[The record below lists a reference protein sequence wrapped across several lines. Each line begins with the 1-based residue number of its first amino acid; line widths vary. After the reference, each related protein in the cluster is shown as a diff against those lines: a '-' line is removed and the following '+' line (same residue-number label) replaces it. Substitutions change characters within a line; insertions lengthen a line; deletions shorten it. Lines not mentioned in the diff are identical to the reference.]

1 MTGRTTEG
9 SILILVTLSLVTTG
23 VVMVYSS
30 SAVLAERWH
39 GDPTLFLKKQMIWV
53 VIGLLA
59 MFLASKIP
67 YRWWQDQSLLLMG
80 LTVLA
85 LTVVLVPSL
94 GSEVNGSRRWF
105 QFSLVSIQPSE
116 LARIT
121 IVIYLAAYLVKN
133 QSYLLSFTR
142 GFLVPVVPIGMVM
155 LLIFLEPDF
164 GTAVVIGVVAGILL
178 FVGGV
183 RLRYLT
189 MTVFISIPVLYVL
202 IMQASYRKDRLLA
215 FLDPWKDPTDKGF
228 QIIQSLLAF
237 GQGGSL
243 GMGLGEGRQKL
254 FFLPYPHTDFIYAVI
269 GEELGLIG
277 TLSILFL
284 FVLFACQGIRV
295 ALAAPDDF
303 GRYLGFGI
311 TVMIILQAQ
320 VNMAVVTGLLPTK
333 GTPLPLLSYGGSSLV
348 GNLFAIGIL
357 LSIAV
362 ARSPGGKQVRERRG
376 MTLKRL
382 SMKRKRR
389 FVWGVPS

>member
-9 SILILVTLSLVTTG
+9 TILILVTLSLVTTG
-23 VVMVYSS
+23 VVMVYSA

-39 GDPTLFLKKQMIWV
+39 GDPTLFLKKQMIWI
-53 VIGLLA
+53 VIGVLT
-59 MFLASKIP
+59 MFLTSKIP
-67 YRWWQDQSLLLMG
+67 YRWWQDQSLVLMG

-85 LTVVLVPSL
+85 LIAVLIPSL

-105 QFSLVSIQPSE
+105 QFGPVSVQPSE

-133 QSYLLSFTR
+133 QMDLKNFTR
-142 GFLVPVVPIGMVM
+142 GFLVPVIPIGTIM
-155 LLIFLEPDF
+155 LLIFFEPDF
-164 GTAVVIGVVAGILL
+164 GTAIVIGMVAGLIL

-183 RLRYLT
+183 RLRYLM
-189 MTVFISIPVLYVL
+189 MTVFVSIPVLYAL
-202 IMQASYRKDRLLA
+202 IVQVSYRKDRLLA

-228 QIIQSLLAF
+228 QIIQSFLAF

-243 GMGLGEGRQKL
+243 GSGLGEGRQKL

-269 GEELGLIG
+269 GEELGLVG
-277 TLSILFL
+277 TLSILVL
-284 FVLFACQGIRV
+284 FVLFAWQGIRV

-362 ARSPGGKQVRERRG
+362 ARSPGGKQVRDRRRI
-376 MTLKRL
+376 TLKRL
-382 SMKRKRR
+382 LMKRRR
-389 FVWGVPS
+389 RMVWGTPS